1 MVNGVIPG
9 LLFHLITHSSF
20 VFNTAMKT
28 IRVILGLALGL
39 LSRQAIAQTGMKG
52 EYYNGTNFEEKVLT
66 RIDPEIHFNWFQ
78 QSPAPGVNQSY
89 FSVRWTGKLLA
100 PASGKYEFSA
110 RVDDG
115 IRVWV
120 GQRKIID
127 GWALHDNAAFKGT
140 VVLEAGKYYELR
152 VDYFNAMLEGTINLL
167 WEIPEESKPLLGTSA
182 KPVSGR
188 YLFQTIPKAK
198 PVATKPTVSPT
209 PVKVAVPK
217 PVNKPVQENKP
228 VIAAAS
234 PVSTPKTPP
243 IPQEKQPENNTFTQL
258 EVGKALILKNVFFEQ
273 SKYTLLPQSYPELDK
288 LVRTMQQNPT
298 LYIEISGHTDNVG
311 DPRLNVSLSEFRAKV
326 VMNYLTHHGI
336 TENRIETKGYGGTRP
351 LVGNATESERGQ
363 NRRVEF
369 VVKSN

>member
-1 MVNGVIPG
+1 
-9 LLFHLITHSSF
+9 
-20 VFNTAMKT
+20 MKT
-28 IRVILGLALGL
+28 IKVLAGLALGL
-39 LSRQAIAQTGMKG
+39 LMRQALAQTGLKG

-66 RIDPEIHFNWFQ
+66 RVDPEIHFNWFQ

-115 IRVWV
+115 IRVWI

-167 WEIPEESKPLLGTSA
+167 WDIPEESKPLLGTSA
-182 KPVSGR
+182 KPISGK
-188 YLFQTIPKAK
+188 YLYQTIPKPK
-198 PVATKPTVSPT
+198 PVSATPAVNLT
-209 PVKVAVPK
+209 PGKVAVPK
-217 PVNKPVQENKP
+217 PVNKPIQENKP
-228 VIAAAS
+228 IVAAT
-234 PVSTPKTPP
+234 TPKPTPKNP
-243 IPQEKQPENNTFTQL
+243 PASQEKQPENTTFTQL

-298 LYIEISGHTDNVG
+298 IRIEISGHTDNVG
-311 DPRLNVSLSEFRAKV
+311 DPRLNLSLSEFRARV
-326 VMNYLTHHGI
+326 VMNYLTRQGI
-336 TENRIETKGYGGTRP
+336 AENRIETKGYGGTRP
-351 LVGNATESERGQ
+351 LAGNATESEREQ

>member
-1 MVNGVIPG
+1 
-9 LLFHLITHSSF
+9 
-20 VFNTAMKT
+20 MKT
-28 IRVILGLALGL
+28 IKVLAGLIFGL
-39 LSRQAIAQTGMKG
+39 LAKQALAQTGMKG

-78 QSPAPGVNQSY
+78 QSPAPGVSKSY

-120 GQRKIID
+120 ENRKIID
-127 GWALHDNAAFKGT
+127 GWELHDNAAFKGT

-167 WEIPEESKPLLGTSA
+167 WDIPEESKPLLGTAA
-182 KPVSGR
+182 KPIGGQ
-188 YLFQTIPKAK
+188 YLFQTIPRAK
-198 PVATKPTVSPT
+198 PVAAKPITNLP
-209 PVKVAVPK
+209 PAKVAVPK
-217 PVNKPVQENKP
+217 PASKPIQETKPV
-228 VIAAAS
+228 VAAA
-234 PVSTPKTPP
+234 TPKPP
-243 IPQEKQPENNTFTQL
+243 PKNPPVPQEKQPESNTFTPL

-288 LVRTMQQNPT
+288 LVRTMQQNPKIH
-298 LYIEISGHTDNVG
+298 IEISGHTDNVG
-311 DPRLNVSLSEFRAKV
+311 DPRLNLSLSEFRAKV
-326 VMNYLTHHGI
+326 VMNYLTRHGI
-336 TENRIETKGYGGTRP
+336 AENRIETKGYGGTRA
-351 LVGNATESERGQ
+351 LAGNVTESEREQ

>member
-1 MVNGVIPG
+1 
-9 LLFHLITHSSF
+9 
-20 VFNTAMKT
+20 MKT
-28 IRVILGLALGL
+28 IKVLTGLAFGL
-39 LSRQAIAQTGMKG
+39 LAGQAMAQTGMKG

-78 QSPAPGVNQSY
+78 QSPAPGVSQSY

-100 PASGKYEFSA
+100 PATGKYEFSA

-120 GQRKIID
+120 GNRKIID

-167 WEIPEESKPLLGTSA
+167 WEIPEESKPLFGTSA
-182 KPVSGR
+182 KPIGGQ
-188 YLFQTIPKAK
+188 YLFQTIPRAK
-198 PVATKPTVSPT
+198 PVAAKPTTPPP
-209 PVKVAVPK
+209 PVKVTVPK
-217 PVNKPVQENKP
+217 PVSKPVQENKP
-228 VIAAAS
+228 VVAA
-234 PVSTPKTPP
+234 VTPKPVPKNPP
-243 IPQEKQPENNTFTQL
+243 VPQEKQPESNTFNQL
-258 EVGKALILKNVFFEQ
+258 EIGKALILKNVFFEQ

-298 LYIEISGHTDNVG
+298 LHIEISGHTDNVG
-311 DPRLNVSLSEFRAKV
+311 DPRLNLSLSEFRAKV
-326 VMNYLTHHGI
+326 VMNYLTRHGI
-336 TENRIETKGYGGTRP
+336 AENRIETKGYGGTRP
-351 LVGNATESERGQ
+351 LEGNASESEREQ